1 MASRTPLAVVLLLL
15 LLGVLSGA
23 RYGAPKLLVVL
34 VVDQMRADYADSYGH
49 QWTAGLRRLLDG
61 GAWFRQASYPYSAT
75 VTCAGHATIATGSFP
90 AKHGIIQNNW
100 WNRASDQRVSCTTDH
115 RAEPISYGG
124 PAREQ
129 HSPHMLA
136 LPTLADVLRLKS
148 SHRPSVVSVAIK
160 PRSAIMLAGQKADS
174 VLWFDAEGTWATS
187 TAYTDS
193 PVSAVQQYLDANPFT
208 QDIDSVWTRTLPE
221 NRYLYR
227 DDDQAE
233 QPRNAWNWGTRFPHP
248 LGDDD
253 TFAQRWRVSP
263 FSDTYLVEIALALV
277 DAFELGRRDSTD
289 YLAVGFASLDLIGH
303 RYGPRSHEVQDVLI
317 RLDATVGSLLEGLDE
332 RVGSD
337 SYVVALSSDHG
348 VSPIPSQVAAD
359 GIDAGSIQMREIL
372 NQLEELL
379 VKRLGSDPNIS
390 AFENGNLYFK
400 PGVYDRLRALP
411 NLLKAARDLIAS
423 APGVWRVYQD
433 DELQPGLSNDPL
445 ARAARLS
452 YYRGRS
458 GDMVIIGRPYWIGP
472 NNPAAHGSLHA
483 YDTRVPVILYGDG
496 IKSGEY
502 LAPITPA
509 DIAPTLAFMAGVTF
523 PQSDGRVLVEALE

>member
-1 MASRTPLAVVLLLL
+1 M
-15 LLGVLSGA
+15 
-23 RYGAPKLLVVL
+23 
-34 VVDQMRADYADSYGH
+34 
-49 QWTAGLRRLLDG
+49 
-61 GAWFRQASYPYSAT
+61 
-75 VTCAGHATIATGSFP
+75 
-90 AKHGIIQNNW
+90 
-100 WNRASDQRVSCTTDH
+100 
-115 RAEPISYGG
+115 
-124 PAREQ
+124 
-129 HSPHMLA
+129 
-136 LPTLADVLRLKS
+136 
-148 SHRPSVVSVAIK
+148 
-160 PRSAIMLAGQKADS
+160 
-174 VLWFDAEGTWATS
+174 
-187 TAYTDS
+187 
-193 PVSAVQQYLDANPFT
+193 
-208 QDIDSVWTRTLPE
+208 
-221 NRYLYR
+221 
-227 DDDQAE
+227 
-233 QPRNAWNWGTRFPHP
+233 
-248 LGDDD
+248 
-253 TFAQRWRVSP
+253 
-263 FSDTYLVEIALALV
+263 EIALALV

-359 GIDAGSIQMREIL
+359 GMTRDSIQMREIL

-411 NLLKAARDLIAS
+411 DLLKAARDLIAS

-433 DELQPGLSNDPL
+433 DELQPSLSNDPL

-509 DIAPTLAFMAGVTF
+509 DIAPTLAFMAGVTSRNRRKSSRRSARMKT
-523 PQSDGRVLVEALE
+523 PP